1 MAGLAGQ
8 GQVVLLPTLP
18 PDAGLLA
25 RKQHELVGASKRAYG
40 CQSRQKVPMG
50 SEGPLGYRDSSHVLY
65 SRVIEQSV
73 LKTLGRRAG
82 IQVSP
87 TGRYMSTML

>member
-1 MAGLAGQ
+1 
-8 GQVVLLPTLP
+8 
-18 PDAGLLA
+18 
-25 RKQHELVGASKRAYG
+25 
-40 CQSRQKVPMG
+40 MG

-87 TGRYMSTML
+87 TGRYMSAMLRALISFSSFWPTSTLLLSSLNGF